1 MSVSVVMVSYN
12 TGAVLFEAVEA
23 ALEAGDVDE
32 LVVVNHHNPPAD
44 EARLT
49 ALAAAEDKLVLIN
62 TRANLGFSKGCNIG
76 AQAASGDHLLFLNP
90 DAVLREGDAAR
101 LVKTHAGLPEP
112 AIVGARL
119 VEADGSEQPGA
130 RRGELTL
137 KSAVAGYLGRPGFR
151 RDAEPSPREAIP
163 METVSGAALLISRAG
178 FERLGGFD
186 EAYFLHVEDVDLCKR
201 ARTAGG
207 AVVFEPR
214 TAIRHVGATSQASRL
229 KVEMW
234 KATGLVRYFSR
245 HGGFF
250 GPLKAAL
257 AAPVV
262 YGAVL
267 ARFVMRRRRGG

>member
-1 MSVSVVMVSYN
+1 M
-12 TGAVLFEAVEA
+12 
-23 ALEAGDVDE
+23 
-32 LVVVNHHNPPAD
+32 
-44 EARLT
+44 
-49 ALAAAEDKLVLIN
+49 
-62 TRANLGFSKGCNIG
+62 
-76 AQAASGDHLLFLNP
+76 
-90 DAVLREGDAAR
+90 
-101 LVKTHAGLPEP
+101 
-112 AIVGARL
+112 
-119 VEADGSEQPGA
+119 
-130 RRGELTL
+130 
-137 KSAVAGYLGRPGFR
+137 
-151 RDAEPSPREAIP
+151 
-163 METVSGAALLISRAG
+163 
-178 FERLGGFD
+178 
-186 EAYFLHVEDVDLCKR
+186 EDVDLCKR

-214 TAIRHVGATSQASRL
+214 TAIRHVVATSQASRL